1 MCNIMPDLMPVCRA
15 IFGWST
21 ETTQTEFMDAQKKLK
36 EHLKTI
42 SSALTGKF
50 ICGDEITVADFI
62 LAGPLA
68 LAFQTIFDAGF
79 CKAPINAKG
88 AAWFKEVS
96 AHPAFVRAHG
106 KVHMC
111 ARALKPILK
120 KEEKKPVVKVE
131 AVKKEVVVAAA
142 PDADMKALP
151 KTDFDLFNFKTFFC
165 NHKDKAG
172 EAMDECKKMFT
183 TEGFAD
189 GFSFWHMRY
198 QKYG

>member
-1 MCNIMPDLMPVCRA
+1 MVLYCVAVSHAAGNPVEMKVLSEEQRASAEYKNINMTGKFPLLQTPEGCINESIAIAKYLAHGHATLLGKDEWERAKVDQWCQWQICNVMPDLMPVCRA

-79 CKAPINAKG
+79 CKAPIN
-88 AAWFKEVS
+88 
-96 AHPAFVRAHG
+96 
-106 KVHMC
+106 
-111 ARALKPILK
+111 
-120 KEEKKPVVKVE
+120 
-131 AVKKEVVVAAA
+131 
-142 PDADMKALP
+142 
-151 KTDFDLFNFKTFFC
+151 
-165 NHKDKAG
+165 
-172 EAMDECKKMFT
+172 
-183 TEGFAD
+183 
-189 GFSFWHMRY
+189 
-198 QKYG
+198 